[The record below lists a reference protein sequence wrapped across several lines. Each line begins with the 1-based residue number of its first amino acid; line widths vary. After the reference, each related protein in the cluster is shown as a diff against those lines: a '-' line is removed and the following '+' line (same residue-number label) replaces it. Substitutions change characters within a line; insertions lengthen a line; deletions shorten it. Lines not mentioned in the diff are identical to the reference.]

1 MATQKDLSSLL
12 RGYSA
17 LIVDPSGSI
26 KLSIAKALKDIG
38 IDNNRLHMAG
48 TFEKAVHIIQKSK
61 PEVVISEYKL
71 DTGLGSELRN
81 IQADHLREGRTA
93 IFGLVAGTSN
103 EARVAEA
110 QEEDV
115 DFYILKPI
123 SQQQIETLIA
133 EAADQRMNPPPYL
146 QKISLV
152 RQLIDDEKYDE
163 AHAEL
168 EQAMQMTD
176 RPSLALYYEGLAYF
190 KQGQVEK
197 AIAAY
202 HEGLQNIPL
211 HFKCLKGLY
220 DIYSSQKQ
228 MAKAYKVWRDLL
240 SHYPT
245 SPDKLT
251 HAIRMAI
258 ETKNGDDIPDLYEL
272 YRQMDERP
280 NSLIKVMAAALMAAA
295 KFKINAGEVDEAS
308 ELFQFAMITSE
319 YDPPTIESI
328 VKTLIKYREPDAAVK
343 FLKQFPIE
351 LKNSPL
357 FAQLD
362 FLITKMSASPEQW
375 IEHGRSLIKS
385 GKADAH
391 VFRSVIFGLSEMGKH
406 NAAESVIG
414 EALKVYPEQRSDFYA
429 ILDNQQARL

>member
-133 EAADQRMNPPPYL
+133 EAADQRMNP
-146 QKISLV
+146 
-152 RQLIDDEKYDE
+152 
-163 AHAEL
+163 
-168 EQAMQMTD
+168 
-176 RPSLALYYEGLAYF
+176 
-190 KQGQVEK
+190 
-197 AIAAY
+197 
-202 HEGLQNIPL
+202 
-211 HFKCLKGLY
+211 
-220 DIYSSQKQ
+220 
-228 MAKAYKVWRDLL
+228 
-240 SHYPT
+240 
-245 SPDKLT
+245 
-251 HAIRMAI
+251 
-258 ETKNGDDIPDLYEL
+258 
-272 YRQMDERP
+272 
-280 NSLIKVMAAALMAAA
+280 
-295 KFKINAGEVDEAS
+295 
-308 ELFQFAMITSE
+308 
-319 YDPPTIESI
+319 
-328 VKTLIKYREPDAAVK
+328 
-343 FLKQFPIE
+343 
-351 LKNSPL
+351 
-357 FAQLD
+357 
-362 FLITKMSASPEQW
+362 
-375 IEHGRSLIKS
+375 
-385 GKADAH
+385 
-391 VFRSVIFGLSEMGKH
+391 
-406 NAAESVIG
+406 
-414 EALKVYPEQRSDFYA
+414 
-429 ILDNQQARL
+429 